1 MVIDIPTPF
10 RYNHREGGKLMNRT
24 IIDLYL
30 GNIYPAEKE
39 YPKTSEYGKLNLEQA
54 ELYER
59 IEKALPKDEK
69 KLIEDFSQYALEL
82 SSIHAKN
89 MFTEGFRIGMR
100 LAAEA
105 FTDDKK

>member
-1 MVIDIPTPF
+1 
-10 RYNHREGGKLMNRT
+10 MNRT

-39 YPKTSEYGKLNLEQA
+39 YPKTSEYGKLNIKQS

-59 IEKALPKDEK
+59 IEKSLPKDDR
-69 KLIEDFSQYALEL
+69 KLIEEFTQYALEL
-82 SSIHAKN
+82 SSMHAKN

-105 FTDDKK
+105 FTDEKK